1 MSARRAW
8 AGRFHEPVRNLRST
22 YDTVAFPTEK
32 VTRLDARPSDSM
44 LVTAALDGDMRARE
58 ALFRRHVKLAAGLS
72 FRLLGGDDEVDDIVQ
87 DSFVT
92 AFAKLGSLKDPQ
104 AFASWLSSIVVGTAI
119 GVIRRRRLLQRF
131 GLRRGDVYRPEA
143 IIARDAP
150 PDVVT
155 ELREVCEV
163 ISVLPTDERVIL
175 ILRRIDELP
184 LEEVAAR
191 TGWALATVK
200 RRLARAEALLA
211 ERLEGKRGRS

>member
-1 MSARRAW
+1 
-8 AGRFHEPVRNLRST
+8 V
-22 YDTVAFPTEK
+22 VAAPTEK
-32 VTRLDARPSDSM
+32 VTRLDARPSDVV
-44 LVTAALDGDMRARE
+44 LVMAARDGDMQARE
-58 ALFRRHVKLAAGLS
+58 VLFRRYVKLAAGLS
-72 FRLLGGDDEVDDIVQ
+72 YRLLGGDDEVDDVVQ

-119 GVIRRRRLLQRF
+119 SVIRRRRLLQRL
-131 GLRRGDVYRPEA
+131 GLRRGDVVRPEA

-150 PDVVT
+150 PDVMI
-155 ELREVCEV
+155 ELREVCDV
-163 ISVLPTDERVIL
+163 ISYLPADERVIL
-175 ILRRIDELP
+175 VLRRIDELT

-211 ERLEGKRGRS
+211 ERLDGKRSRP

>member
-1 MSARRAW
+1 VT
-8 AGRFHEPVRNLRST
+8 GRFREPVRGRRST
-22 YDTVAFPTEK
+22 YDLVAVPTEK
-32 VTRLDARPSDSM
+32 VTRLDARPSDQV
-44 LVTAALDGDMRARE
+44 LVTAARHGDLQARE
-58 ALFRRHVKLAAGLS
+58 VLFRRHVKLAAGLS
-72 FRLLGGDDEVDDIVQ
+72 YRLLGGDDEVDDIVQ

-104 AFASWLSSIVVGTAI
+104 AFASWLSSIVVGKAI
-119 GVIRRRRLLQRF
+119 GVIRRRRLLQRL

-143 IIARDAP
+143 LIARDAP
-150 PDVVT
+150 PDVAL

-163 ISVLPTDERVIL
+163 ISRLPTDERVIL

-191 TGWALATVK
+191 TGRALATVK

-211 ERLEGKRGRS
+211 EHLEGKGRP